1 MLLINTFNLR
11 STQTGEAFEPPKLKQ
26 NRVLEWLPFT
36 SITYSLLN
44 TTPPSTS
51 KLPHFSSWD
60 LAMQSTGSGSWAYE
74 TPLHPG
80 SPIPALLSIY
90 PSPLQSAAQFPPPPA
105 FSSRGLSCKERHANL
120 GFDCYQ
126 QIKYKSELI
135 CIWATEKWQM
145 REKHEPKTAFCHNL
159 TSLNRVLFNSAWIYC
174 YIECS
179 DVIMII
185 K

>member
-1 MLLINTFNLR
+1 MLLINTFNLG

-90 PSPLQSAAQFPPPPA
+90 PSPLQSAARSPPPA

-120 GFDCYQ
+120 GFNCYQ
-126 QIKYKSELI
+126 QIKYKSECVRTLSPSPPFFVSTLHPWCGFKSGI
-135 CIWATEKWQM
+135 TLYPVSV
-145 REKHEPKTAFCHNL
+145 HTDP
-159 TSLNRVLFNSAWIYC
+159 
-174 YIECS
+174 
-179 DVIMII
+179 
-185 K
+185 

>member
-1 MLLINTFNLR
+1 MLLINTFNLG

-90 PSPLQSAAQFPPPPA
+90 PSPLQSAARFPPPPPSPA
-105 FSSRGLSCKERHANL
+105 EGLAVRKDTLTWDLTVTNRSI
-120 GFDCYQ
+120 
-126 QIKYKSELI
+126 QIELQKSDKWEKNMNQRPHFAT
-135 CIWATEKWQM
+135 IWPA
-145 REKHEPKTAFCHNL
+145 
-159 TSLNRVLFNSAWIYC
+159 
-174 YIECS
+174 
-179 DVIMII
+179 
-185 K
+185 

>member
-1 MLLINTFNLR
+1 MLLINTFNLG
-11 STQTGEAFEPPKLKQ
+11 STQTGEAFELKQ

-90 PSPLQSAAQFPPPPA
+90 SPPA

-120 GFDCYQ
+120 GFNCFQ

>member
-1 MLLINTFNLR
+1 MPLINTFNLG
-11 STQTGEAFEPPKLKQ
+11 STQTGEVFEPPKLKQ

-90 PSPLQSAAQFPPPPA
+90 PSPLQSAARFSSPPP
-105 FSSRGLSCKERHANL
+105 FSSRGLSCNERHANL
-120 GFDCYQ
+120 GFNCYQ
-126 QIKYKSELI
+126 QIKKVTNE
-135 CIWATEKWQM
+135 
-145 REKHEPKTAFCHNL
+145 RKTWTKDRILPQFDQLNIS
-159 TSLNRVLFNSAWIYC
+159 SL
-174 YIECS
+174 
-179 DVIMII
+179 
-185 K
+185 

>member
-1 MLLINTFNLR
+1 MLLINTFNLG

-90 PSPLQSAAQFPPPPA
+90 PSLPPPPA
-105 FSSRGLSCKERHANL
+105 PPSPAEGLAVRKDTLTWDLTVTNRSNTNRSWFVFEL
-120 GFDCYQ
+120 Q
-126 QIKYKSELI
+126 KSDKWEKNMNQRPHFAT
-135 CIWATEKWQM
+135 IWPA
-145 REKHEPKTAFCHNL
+145 
-159 TSLNRVLFNSAWIYC
+159 
-174 YIECS
+174 
-179 DVIMII
+179 
-185 K
+185 

>member
-1 MLLINTFNLR
+1 MLLINTFNLG
-11 STQTGEAFEPPKLKQ
+11 STQTGEAFELKQ

-90 PSPLQSAAQFPPPPA
+90 PSPLQSAADFPPPPSPA
-105 FSSRGLSCKERHANL
+105 EGLAVRKDTLTWDLTVTNRSNTNRSWFVFEL
-120 GFDCYQ
+120 Q
-126 QIKYKSELI
+126 KSDKWEKNMNQRPHFAT
-135 CIWATEKWQM
+135 IWPA
-145 REKHEPKTAFCHNL
+145 
-159 TSLNRVLFNSAWIYC
+159 
-174 YIECS
+174 
-179 DVIMII
+179 
-185 K
+185 

>member
-1 MLLINTFNLR
+1 MHLVSVTLTYSQSTYNHLELCSGKCLLWMPLINTFNLG
-11 STQTGEAFEPPKLKQ
+11 STQTGEVFEPPKLKQ

-90 PSPLQSAAQFPPPPA
+90 PSPLQSAARFPPHPPHPHPSPA
-105 FSSRGLSCKERHANL
+105 EGLAVRKDTLTWDLTVTNRSK
-120 GFDCYQ
+120 
-126 QIKYKSELI
+126 
-135 CIWATEKWQM
+135 KWQM
-145 REKHEPKTAFCHNL
+145 REKHEPKTTFCNNL
-159 TSLNRVLFNSAWIYC
+159 TSLI
-174 YIECS
+174 
-179 DVIMII
+179 
-185 K
+185 